1 MTRGGFQVPLKW
13 WMRRYN
19 PAHLYYRVRLPARRR
34 RWLTANFAATAAY
47 PKNPEVRPAEP
58 ALIVGDFRGQYG
70 LSRGANYDQRRIHD
84 LHEEAYV
91 VDVGDFLYGSG
102 APPRIEDLPKSFG
115 TAYLLCQPDIY
126 PRILTLFQSGQL
138 ERAYR
143 IGRWVWETPLFPR
156 AWAFAPPL
164 VHEIWTP
171 SEFSAQALRRS
182 GLPVRV
188 FEHPVSPPPFVPNG
202 RSRFG
207 IDPAAF
213 LGLAV
218 MDIQSCPERKNPW
231 AHVRAWREA
240 FAGDPH
246 AVLILKIR
254 TGKRTRLVAQEL
266 RELIRGHSNIR
277 LIEADLSDADIASLQ
292 HACDVYLSLH
302 RSEGYGLNL
311 AECLA
316 IGKPVLATHWSA
328 NTEYGPGFPSYYGI
342 PYKLVRYRDWMRH
355 FAEADFVWAEA
366 DVVAAADRLRL
377 LRAETAAQSF
387 APQAAAQ

>member
-1 MTRGGFQVPLKW
+1 MRAQVPLSW
-13 WMRRYN
+13 RVRRYSLT
-19 PAHLYYRVRLPARRR
+19 HIYYRLRLPWRRR
-34 RWLTANFAATAAY
+34 RWLAENLAATAIYQKA
-47 PKNPEVRPAEP
+47 PDARQGGP
-58 ALIVGDFRGQYG
+58 ALIVGDFSGQYG
-70 LSRGANYDQRRIHD
+70 LSRGANYDQRRIRE
-84 LHEEAYV
+84 LHKVAYV
-91 VDVGDFLYGSG
+91 IDVGDFLYGSG
-102 APPRIEDLPKSFG
+102 ARPHLDDLPQSFG
-115 TAYLLCQPDIY
+115 TAYFLCQPDIY
-126 PRILTLFQSGQL
+126 PRILTLFQPSQL
-138 ERAYR
+138 AHAYR

-171 SEFSAQALRRS
+171 SEFSARALRRS

-188 FEHPVSPPPFVPNG
+188 FEHPVEPPPNVPNG

-207 IDPAAF
+207 IDEASF

-240 FAGDPH
+240 FAGDPQ

-266 RELIRGHSNIR
+266 RELIGADTNIR
-277 LIEADLSDADIASLQ
+277 LIETDLSDDEIAALQ

-311 AECLA
+311 AECLS
-316 IGKPVLATHWSA
+316 IGKPVVATDWSA
-328 NTEYGPGFPSYYGI
+328 NTEYGPRFPSYRGVSYQ
-342 PYKLVRYRDWMRH
+342 LVKYRDWMHH
-355 FAEADFVWAEA
+355 FAETKFMWAEA
-366 DVVAAADRLRL
+366 DITAAADRLRL
-377 LRAETAAQSF
+377 IRKERDDIGSSGAQQIE
-387 APQAAAQ
+387 AR